1 MSAISSNGDAV
12 SLAVQAWNVWNNSGA
27 NVNVTQGPALS
38 TDVTACNADQFIDF
52 STSFLADGSD
62 PRMCGCIVPKPANCA
77 ATTCINPVI
86 FDANGDITAALL
98 GEGNRS
104 STLAFAGPIPWPP
117 GNPTGYAGFNAV
129 INGVCLEDNAA
140 AHPSCGST
148 RWTTDLLLSV
158 MTHEFGH
165 ALGLDH
171 TQVNP
176 QLIQVNGVGDAQI
189 IPPADVNQV
198 VATMYP
204 FLVTGSGGA
213 IPNLT
218 NLKADD
224 KAAIFHLYPKT
235 VSPAPCKLTGG
246 VFNLSPSPLNSPPV
260 IRCAEVVIRPTTA
273 GHDPNIEALSAISG
287 AEVVN
292 DGVSNSHP
300 TSNCTDSTIT
310 NCGNYVID
318 GLQPGVTYN
327 VGVQRVNRFF
337 TGGSRFGPC
346 DPPFQDFKAA
356 PIQSVACPA
365 GGGAT
370 LTINPQSALCTAG
383 TGGSGSCP

>member
-1 MSAISSNGDAV
+1 MAAISSNSDAIA
-12 SLAVQAWNVWNNSGA
+12 LANQAFSAWNGSGA
-27 NVNVTQGPALS
+27 NLNVTQGPSLS

-52 STSFLADGSD
+52 STTFNPDGSD
-62 PRMCGCIVPKPANCA
+62 PRMCGCIVPKPANCT

-86 FDANGDITAALL
+86 FDANGDITAALM
-98 GEGNRS
+98 GEANRT

-148 RWTTDLLLSV
+148 TWTTALLLSV

-165 ALGLDH
+165 ALGMDH

-189 IPPADVNQV
+189 IPPNDVNV
-198 VATMYP
+198 VVPTMYP
-204 FLVTGSGGA
+204 FLVTGAGGA
-213 IPNLT
+213 IPNL
-218 NLKADD
+218 NVLKADD
-224 KAAIFHLYPKT
+224 KAGIFHLYPKT

-246 VFNLSPSPLNSPPV
+246 VFNNGSSPSTPSV

-273 GHDPNIEALSAISG
+273 GHDPNAEALSAISG
-287 AEVVN
+287 AEVAN
-292 DGVSNSHP
+292 SGVTSSSP
-300 TSNCTDSTIT
+300 TSQCTETNVN

-318 GLQPGVTYN
+318 GLQPGVTYSI
-327 VGVQRVNRFF
+327 GVQKVNKFF
-337 TGGSRFGPC
+337 TGGSRYGPC
-346 DPPFQDFKAA
+346 DPPFEDFKTLA
-356 PIQSVACPA
+356 PSGTIACPA
-365 GGGAT
+365 GGGAA
-370 LTINPQSALCTAG
+370 LTSSPNTQLCPTG
-383 TGGSGSCP
+383 SGGSGSCP